1 MTRQLNSTGPT
12 SVVAQSDVVKIK
24 ALKMIQDKPSENAM
38 RHSRRQNDISAWGL
52 NAEGS
57 VDNTAAR

>member
-24 ALKMIQDKPSENAM
+24 ALKIIQDKPSESAM
-38 RHSRRQNDISAWGL
+38 RHPRGQNEIPASG
-52 NAEGS
+52 
-57 VDNTAAR
+57 V